1 MLLMANLPAAGRAVG
16 ISPRG
21 DAIVVGL
28 SSGALQVHDPDS
40 LDVSSLP
47 THALI
52 TPEKPLVTD
61 VFDTSSV

>member
-47 THALI
+47 HARLDNAS
-52 TPEKPLVTD
+52 EAARHRC
-61 VFDTSSV
+61 FRYE